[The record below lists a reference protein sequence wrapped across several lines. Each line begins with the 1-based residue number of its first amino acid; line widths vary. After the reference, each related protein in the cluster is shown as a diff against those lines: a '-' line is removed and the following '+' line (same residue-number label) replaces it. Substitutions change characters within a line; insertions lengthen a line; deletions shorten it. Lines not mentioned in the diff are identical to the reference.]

1 MNDKNIE
8 EILKKVA
15 AENIPADVH
24 KIAQQVS
31 ADFSRTLLQ
40 TKKQHILWEH
50 IIRSSITKL
59 AAAAVI
65 VIAVF
70 LGMYFVGNPFGS
82 NVTFAQV
89 VESMKKART
98 IHAVGYAPQDGRMQ
112 KANEIW
118 YERGVG
124 IKFAWTHEKEW
135 RVVIDNGQWLWKY
148 RQGDHFAERNK
159 SLGIDNLPREITEP
173 SRYLDKC
180 VRDSAGDMVV
190 DGVLCELYVGSY
202 PNKPDSTRLMY
213 WIDQER
219 RPRRFEEKVLEK
231 GIWKT
236 IELGQVA
243 YDIAFDR
250 SVFDPNFGQDVD
262 IVNGPDFDS
271 DLGAGVEIADGAKI
285 LGAHFSLEKAIFT
298 KEEMG
303 LIFAVHELRRCQDD
317 LIFALTSLRPSE
329 QTLKDIKSEDPR
341 AHNYGDYH
349 FGSCWERTDGRDT
362 SFSPIELGW
371 IYHGGLVVK
380 WTVFVPNGFEAGQ
393 VTQCKFDLDSL
404 FTEGKLAMKR
414 TETGLPVR
422 ERLKPIATLP
432 LPDEQVSLENLVGG
446 VYDVVELFEPIVAE
460 ESLTLKPIPFT
471 DEEMEDFTKRVPSDG
486 ITTEWKAGNKS
497 VRLWHGQS
505 KKPSQINKDTWAE
518 DRLTYIQEKQRQKQ
532 L

>member
-1 MNDKNIE
+1 MK
-8 EILKKVA
+8 
-15 AENIPADVH
+15 
-24 KIAQQVS
+24 
-31 ADFSRTLLQ
+31 SR
-40 TKKQHILWEH
+40 IM
-50 IIRSSITKL
+50 KL
-59 AAAAVI
+59 AAAAAVMCVLLLVFNNAESTLYAQ
-65 VIAVF
+65 VIA
-70 LGMYFVGNPFGS
+70 S
-82 NVTFAQV
+82 IR
-89 VESMKKART
+89 KART
-98 IHAVGYAPQDGRMQ
+98 VHALGYAPQDGRME
-112 KANEIW
+112 KVNEIW
-118 YERGVG
+118 YERGAG
-124 IKFAWTHEKEW
+124 IKVAGKYDGNE
-135 RVVIDNGQWLWKY
+135 RVVIDNGQWRWEH
-148 RQGDHFAERNK
+148 RQNNHFAVRNK
-159 SLGIDNLPREITEP
+159 SLGIDGLPREITEP

-180 VRDSAGDMVV
+180 VRDSAGDMLV
-190 DGVLCELYVGSY
+190 DGVPCELYVGSY
-202 PNKPDSTRLMY
+202 PGRSGSTRLMF
-213 WIDQER
+213 WISHER
-219 RPRRFEEKVLEK
+219 RPRRFEERVLEN

-236 IELGQVA
+236 VELAQVE
-243 YDIAFDR
+243 YDIDFDS
-250 SVFDPNFGQDVD
+250 SVFEPNFGPGVD
-262 IVNGPDFDS
+262 IVNGDEMLVDT
-271 DLGAGVEIADGAKI
+271 VNGAKM
-285 LGAHFSLEKAIFT
+285 LDAHFSLDNAVFT

-303 LIFAVHELRRCQDD
+303 LVFAVHEIKRCQSD
-317 LIFALTSLRPSE
+317 LIFAVTSLRPSE

-393 VTQCKFDLDSL
+393 VTQCKFDLDPL

-422 ERLKPIATLP
+422 ERLKPIVTLL